1 MRLIIYGETSPPG
14 LAVSKVGPGLGVD
27 IRGVT
32 NPRLKG
38 TSMSDD
44 TNVGN
49 EGSTNTG
56 QEAAGV
62 QSSVHT
68 LTDAEL
74 NAKMASHKRGLQKE
88 LTEAKNK
95 AKAFDSLQSQ
105 VQELLNSGLIDGVED
120 LEGFREAASSTLSQF
135 KSEKEQLEAERA
147 KMAKELEKATNEA
160 KAHRTRFETAMIE
173 RTISDEA
180 AALVVEGAGRE
191 GAIEF
196 FQLKLGKL
204 AEVDEAGNVSVKW
217 QVKDEESG
225 RMVNKNI
232 SVKEALQAMEATPTK
247 YGRSFRSTVNGGG
260 GGETVDGLGRTA
272 DGNIDFANMDFAKYR
287 ELKKKN
293 PGLLNQASNKL
304 TL

>member
-1 MRLIIYGETSPPG
+1 
-14 LAVSKVGPGLGVD
+14 
-27 IRGVT
+27 
-32 NPRLKG
+32 
-38 TSMSDD
+38 MSDD

-49 EGSTNTG
+49 EGGTNTG
-56 QEAAGV
+56 QEAAGN

-74 NAKMASHKRGLQKE
+74 NAKMAAHKRGLQKE

-95 AKAFDSLQSQ
+95 AKAFDSLQAQ

-120 LEGFREAASSTLSQF
+120 LEGFREAASTTLSQF

-147 KMAKELEKATNEA
+147 KMAKELEKATNAA
-160 KAHRTRFETAMIE
+160 KAHQTRFETAMIE

-204 AEVDEAGNVSVKW
+204 AEVDETGNVTVKW

-232 SVKEALQAMEATPTK
+232 SVKEALQAMEAAPTK
-247 YGRSFRSTVNGGG
+247 YGRYFRSTVNGGG

-293 PGLLNQASNKL
+293 PGLLNQAANKL